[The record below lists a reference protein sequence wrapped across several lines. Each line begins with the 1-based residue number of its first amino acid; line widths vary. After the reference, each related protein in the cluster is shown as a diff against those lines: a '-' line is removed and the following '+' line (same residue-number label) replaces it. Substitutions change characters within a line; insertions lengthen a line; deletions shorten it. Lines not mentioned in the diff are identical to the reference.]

1 MQTVSQAS
9 DSRTM
14 PFAEPSTAPSALSV
28 WLWRW
33 LAERV
38 ATRTPHPHDVADALD
53 GHAQELPATD
63 PRLASVQRAVAD
75 LDELRHGR

>member
-1 MQTVSQAS
+1 MHTVSQAF

-14 PFAEPSTAPSALSV
+14 PFAEPSTAPSALSF

-38 ATRTPHPHDVADALD
+38 ATRTPHPHDVADALG
-53 GHAQELPATD
+53 GHAQDLRATD
-63 PRLASVQRAVAD
+63 PRLASEQRAVAD
-75 LDELRHGR
+75 LHELRHGR